1 MRLSTMLACVLA
13 LLPAQ
18 AMAWGDGG
26 HSIVAEIAEHRLN
39 PHSIEVAQ
47 KLLKSEYSTA
57 PVGPVSLASI
67 ASWADDYRSE
77 HKETTNWHFVDIP
90 INVEGKKPE
99 EVEYDESRDCK
110 SVSDPLGTCLV
121 KAVEE
126 QLRILSQPVDF
137 GDAGAVTRHAM
148 ALKFF
153 VHLYGDM
160 AQPLHCA
167 ERDDDG
173 GGNGFHV
180 FYSGPKQNSLEVR
193 TNFHKVWDSLILGD
207 VQWNWNAYV
216 RDLEQSWFKDKDEST
231 FLSGSVVD
239 WVNECHQQAV
249 RAYGLVPMDLTLGQ
263 KQLKVEK
270 MIADEQL
277 AKAGVRLADAL
288 NKAFASYP

>member
-1 MRLSTMLACVLA
+1 MRLSIMLTSLLT

-26 HSIVAEIAEHRLN
+26 HSIVAEIAQHRLT
-39 PHSIEVAQ
+39 PHSFDVVQ
-47 KLLKSEYSTA
+47 KLLKSEFSAA
-57 PVGPVSLASI
+57 PIGPVSLASI
-67 ASWADDYRSE
+67 SSWADDYRDK

-90 INVEGKKPE
+90 INAEGKKPE
-99 EVEYDESRDCK
+99 DVTYDEGRDCK
-110 SVSDPLGTCLV
+110 PSSDPSGTCLV

-126 QLRILSQPVDF
+126 QLQILSKPVDF
-137 GDAGAVTRHAM
+137 GNAGAVAEHAM
-148 ALKFF
+148 ALKFV

-193 TNFHKVWDSLILGD
+193 TNLHKVWDSLILGD

-216 RDLEQSWFKDKDEST
+216 QDLEQTWLKGKDEGA
-231 FLSGSVVD
+231 LVAGSVVD
-239 WVNECHQQAV
+239 WVNACHQQAV
-249 RAYGLVPMDLTLGQ
+249 RAYALVPADLTLTQ
-263 KQLKVEK
+263 NQLKDENA
-270 MIADEQL
+270 IADEQL

-288 NKAFASYP
+288 NKAFSSYP